1 MKHAIPKPVELE
13 REDDCILKDLL
24 AEAAVWRSENP
35 GGDAQA
41 FIDHVGRRRWMS
53 NFADHWNIPEDE
65 QLYRFQINRIDRFL
79 ADGFAAAEGTER
91 DPLSCRHC
99 VVWNP

>member
-13 REDDCILKDLL
+13 REEDYDRILKELL

-79 ADGFAAAEGTER
+79 ADVFAAAE
-91 DPLSCRHC
+91 
-99 VVWNP
+99 